1 MKKTIK
7 LTESDLSRI
16 LKKII
21 NEQSTSKHSYNHP
34 MYNNFYKQMIKDIE
48 GDGVV
53 LTYTSDELVI
63 SAFGNIYTITKTKQK
78 MVQ

>member
-21 NEQSTSKHSYNHP
+21 NEQSTSKHSDNHP
-34 MYNNFYKQMIKDIE
+34 MYNDFYKRMIKDIE

-53 LTYTSDELVI
+53 LTFGTDELVI
-63 SAFGNIYTITKTKQK
+63 NAFGNIYTITKTKQK
-78 MVQ
+78 VVQ